1 MIVILFQNFR
11 DFFLTAGNALGVTIN
26 LQKTTVMYQPAPNE
40 AYPTPSIY
48 VYVQKLKVVKKSV
61 YWRWNLPPNQENQ

>member
-1 MIVILFQNFR
+1 MAV
-11 DFFLTAGNALGVTIN
+11 NALDITIN
-26 LQKTTVMYQPAPNE
+26 LQKITIIYQPAPDE

-61 YWRWNLPPNQENQ
+61 YWRWNLPPNQEDQ

>member
-11 DFFLTAGNALGVTIN
+11 DFFSMAVNALDITIN
-26 LQKTTVMYQPAPNE
+26 LQKITIIYQPAPDE

-61 YWRWNLPPNQENQ
+61 Y